1 MAKLEMIKPI
11 SVFVTPKVWAKIG
24 IAGIMRPNPMAT
36 KNEIV
41 VSTETS
47 RGSPLNGEFNF
58 KLSTPR
64 QHLDERLHVLGYL
77 EVVFL

>member
-36 KNEIV
+36 KKEIV

-47 RGSPLNGEFNF
+47 RGSPLNGELMANYLPIFTN
-58 KLSTPR
+58 KIL
-64 QHLDERLHVLGYL
+64 LDTSVS
-77 EVVFL
+77 